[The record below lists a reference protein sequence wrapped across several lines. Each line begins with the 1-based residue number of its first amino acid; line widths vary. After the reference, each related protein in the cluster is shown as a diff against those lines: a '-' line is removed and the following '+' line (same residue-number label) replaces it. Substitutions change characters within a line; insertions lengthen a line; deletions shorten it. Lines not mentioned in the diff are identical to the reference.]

1 MSDLKRWAKM
11 NLHIQAVL
19 ALMITAV
26 SGYTA
31 SVVAA
36 AYSSIYRG
44 QPLPRLTEFTLKNG
58 KEIYWI
64 AIPIIIFALWGMGM
78 AVANKSQQKKSM
90 IMISIS
96 IFSAISVIVLLVA
109 WSRPLVRTTFG
120 LS

>member
-1 MSDLKRWAKM
+1 M

-19 ALMITAV
+19 ALIITAT

-31 SVVAA
+31 SVIAA

-44 QPLPRLTEFTLKNG
+44 QPMPRLTEFTLKYGN
-58 KEIYWI
+58 EIYWI
-64 AIPIIIFALWGMGM
+64 AIPFIIIALWGI
-78 AVANKSQQKKSM
+78 AVASKSQQKKSM

-96 IFSAISVIVLLVA
+96 ILSAISIIVLLVA
-109 WSRPLVRTTFG
+109 WSRPLVRTTFA